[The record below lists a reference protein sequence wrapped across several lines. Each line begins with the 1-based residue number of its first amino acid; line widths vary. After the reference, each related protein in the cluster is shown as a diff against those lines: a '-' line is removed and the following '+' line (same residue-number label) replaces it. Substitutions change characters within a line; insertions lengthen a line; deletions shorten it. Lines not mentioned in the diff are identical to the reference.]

1 MGAVKVT
8 FNVFLTDIF
17 GILYFRL
24 YYQGEM
30 SSNGLSLNSKLPENF
45 LIKNFKL
52 HLIDTEKIEKILG
65 VPVWK
70 KNWGQNKYSDCLIQL
85 VLSSLKISEFDM

>member
-24 YYQGEM
+24 YYQGGM

-70 KNWGQNKYSDCLIQL
+70 KNWGTKQ
-85 VLSSLKISEFDM
+85 V